1 MLSCFLSFRNLY
13 ENLQTCYENKVFMAK
28 QKKDIVYRFKQIFNE
43 RFKTRDWF
51 TYSDVMADYLKADN
65 RDNESVEKM
74 VYLIVNM

>member
-1 MLSCFLSFRNLY
+1 
-13 ENLQTCYENKVFMAK
+13 MAK